1 MNTWNTKEISID
13 FIEKV
18 TKCNIEKKK
27 KTYLILSI
35 VFFTIAILTWIYI
48 FFSMI
53 SMMFVFYMGSN
64 SFVSFVL
71 FAFGIVYLQSYR
83 KTSIILRIINDIK
96 RSDKRNINELCVL
109 YGIPYN
115 NVMSLAMFA
124 ISNNLLSEYE
134 IVNNWVA
141 KKSLHFNEKDDNTP
155 ISFIKCLNCG
165 ASLSSKEK
173 ECPYCGT
180 KMR

>member
-1 MNTWNTKEISID
+1 MNTWSTKNISIE

-18 TKCNIEKKK
+18 TKSNIEKRK
-27 KTYLILSI
+27 KTYLVLCII
-35 VFFTIAILTWIYI
+35 FFTIAILPWII
-48 FFSMI
+48 LFSSMFSMMI
-53 SMMFVFYMGSN
+53 VFYMGSN
-64 SFVSFVL
+64 SFISFIL
-71 FAFGIVYLQSYR
+71 FVFGIIYLQAYK
-83 KTSIILRIINDIK
+83 KTNTILRMINDIK
-96 RSDKRNINELCVL
+96 RSDKRNMNELSIL
-109 YGIPYN
+109 YGMPFN

-155 ISFIKCLNCG
+155 ISFIKCPNCG

-173 ECPYCGT
+173 ECPYCDT

>member
-27 KTYLILSI
+27 KTYLVLSI

-48 FFSMI
+48 FFSMF

-96 RSDKRNINELCVL
+96 KVIKEILMNYVFYMGFLIIMSCLWLC
-109 YGIPYN
+109 
-115 NVMSLAMFA
+115 
-124 ISNNLLSEYE
+124 LLFQ
-134 IVNNWVA
+134 I
-141 KKSLHFNEKDDNTP
+141 
-155 ISFIKCLNCG
+155 IC
-165 ASLSSKEK
+165 
-173 ECPYCGT
+173 
-180 KMR
+180 